1 MAGEHH
7 EIHGA
12 EGHMSVLTTKDMTID
27 QFIDALGAANLP
39 PAALQIAFGPGVQRF
54 CEYAYDRAFLA
65 ATEQGRIFSPRGEL
79 RWRSVGASMR
89 VVYLGEAPSPIDGED
104 HSAAL
109 SALTSRV
116 DRLILWGVRTD
127 LKNEWIEQ
135 QVPHRFAYPIDSA
148 VHSRGRVAL
157 IVQNW
162 VGRSETVQFSRYHSI
177 EEMPG
182 RRSHASRE

>member
-1 MAGEHH
+1 
-7 EIHGA
+7 
-12 EGHMSVLTTKDMTID
+12 MSVLATKDMVLE
-27 QFIDALGAANLP
+27 QFVSALELANIP
-39 PAALQIAFGPGVQRF
+39 SGALQIAFGPGVQRF

-79 RWRSVGASMR
+79 RWRRVGTSVR
-89 VVYLGEAPSPIDGED
+89 VVYLGEAPSPIDAED

-109 SALTSRV
+109 SALNSRL

-135 QVPHRFAYPIDSA
+135 QVPHRFVYPIDSA
-148 VHSRGRVAL
+148 VHSRGRLAL
-157 IVQNW
+157 VVQNW
-162 VGRSETVQFSRYHSI
+162 VGRNETVQFSRYHSI

-182 RRSHASRE
+182 RKSHASRE